1 MKKIV
6 IARSY
11 SPYMSKLL
19 FNEDFF
25 FAVEKSFDSKW
36 DPDLVILNR
45 PTLRETAYEIGY
57 RAEKSRKYKIG
68 IITEISRIR
77 MLDSMFSDIDFI
89 LSNDEYGIE
98 KEVRNLLEKRCMKES
113 SMISFTDMESEFLQ
127 NLAYGMNM
135 QEVTLSMNITDRSAR
150 RLKEKLLKKTG
161 LFSLQQLS
169 IYALV
174 SDKINTRSC

>member
-1 MKKIV
+1 
-6 IARSY
+6 
-11 SPYMSKLL
+11 
-19 FNEDFF
+19 
-25 FAVEKSFDSKW
+25 
-36 DPDLVILNR
+36 
-45 PTLRETAYEIGY
+45 
-57 RAEKSRKYKIG
+57 
-68 IITEISRIR
+68 